1 MNRRLRAHDDI
12 CKPSASAKVLS
23 IFFSD
28 TERRICRISF
38 RFVFTRFSWEYFD
51 SHFCLCYRYFFSRKN
66 SGEMKKRAEIQEK
79 TKKAKLYTRFPLSSL
94 LIYNGTTILHY
105 LLGGAGII
113 VGYNFSVLSVIFG
126 YLYFTFSFLKM
137 YVVFPLTVCPNCV
150 YYRLENSLC
159 ISGLNV
165 VAKVLA
171 KEGKPD
177 DFPKRS
183 KGLLSSNNLYMAT
196 LLIPLIAIIP
206 ALILNFSFLLLVL
219 AKSPFIP
226 ISLRPLL
233 SFSPR

>member
-1 MNRRLRAHDDI
+1 MI
-12 CKPSASAKVLS
+12 SAQDHVPVL
-23 IFFSD
+23 
-28 TERRICRISF
+28 
-38 RFVFTRFSWEYFD
+38 YFD
-51 SHFCLCYRYFFSRKN
+51 SHFCLCYRYLFSKKN
-66 SGEMKKRAEIQEK
+66 SGEMKERAEIQEK
-79 TKKAKLYTRFPLSSL
+79 IKKAKLYTRFPLSSL

-219 AKSPFIP
+219 FIGLVGLLTFRFFVIFPKIGCLHCRAKFKCPQAEAMGVRD
-226 ISLRPLL
+226 L
-233 SFSPR
+233 

>member
-1 MNRRLRAHDDI
+1 
-12 CKPSASAKVLS
+12 
-23 IFFSD
+23 
-28 TERRICRISF
+28 
-38 RFVFTRFSWEYFD
+38 
-51 SHFCLCYRYFFSRKN
+51 
-66 SGEMKKRAEIQEK
+66 MKKRAEIQEK

-126 YLYFTFSFLKM
+126 YLYFTFSFLNM

-219 AKSPFIP
+219 LVGLAGLLIFRIFVIFPKIGCLHCRAKFKCPQAEAMGVRD
-226 ISLRPLL
+226 L
-233 SFSPR
+233 

>member
-1 MNRRLRAHDDI
+1 
-12 CKPSASAKVLS
+12 
-23 IFFSD
+23 
-28 TERRICRISF
+28 
-38 RFVFTRFSWEYFD
+38 
-51 SHFCLCYRYFFSRKN
+51 
-66 SGEMKKRAEIQEK
+66 MKKRAEIQEK

-94 LIYNGTTILHY
+94 LIYNGTKILHY

-113 VGYNFSVLSVIFG
+113 VGNNFSVLSVIFG
-126 YLYFTFSFLKM
+126 YLYFTFSFLNM

-219 AKSPFIP
+219 LVGLAGLLIFRIFVIFPKIGCLHCRAKFKCPQAEAMGVRD
-226 ISLRPLL
+226 L
-233 SFSPR
+233 